1 MSGSN
6 KPHGLQSLKD
16 VTFWPLPTLD
26 IEGEEEE
33 EEDGQR
39 RKQRCSENK

>member
-1 MSGSN
+1 MVATEATWPA
-6 KPHGLQSLKD
+6 KPKRCNFLALA
-16 VTFWPLPTLD
+16 TLD

-39 RKQRCSENK
+39 RKQRYSENK

>member
-26 IEGEEEE
+26 IEGEEE
-33 EEDGQR
+33 DGQR
-39 RKQRCSENK
+39 RNQRCSENK